1 MSFNN
6 RTFKDNRTGEV
17 VKVIDS
23 FENIAIL
30 ENKTKIDTRRL
41 MDPNHFTEQVDPSA
55 FFNTQNAYNDLFEKI
70 KTIPSENIPDEN
82 GEVRPNVNIDN
93 NYRPPVEDD
102 SAVIYGSIDDE
113 KEELARKYGINPDNT
128 QSVARQNEAFAKI
141 LEDSEELDITD
152 LVTTQKDTQ
161 SKQDEYFENLFGQL
175 GKLESRLGEMD
186 AIMNK
191 LNALENKIEK
201 YREKTP
207 QERLE
212 LRSYDSYP
220 FNQKLSQFF
229 DDKSE
234 EMEKT
239 GKNDYVLTPDDV
251 TDINVNDIKN
261 SFQNKSNGF
270 EDEFKYK

>member
-1 MSFNN
+1 MS
-6 RTFKDNRTGEV
+6 
-17 VKVIDS
+17 IDKRILS
-23 FENIAIL
+23 EIDRYRSINKYIL
-30 ENKTKIDTRRL
+30 EQAAEPAPDDLGALAPDAGAAPPPPPAEAGTVPPPPPDDAAAPPADAAPTPIDVES
-41 MDPNHFTEQVDPSA
+41 DPDV
-55 FFNTQNAYNDLFEKI
+55 EK
-70 KTIPSENIPDEN
+70 
-82 GEVRPNVNIDN
+82 
-93 NYRPPVEDD
+93 
-102 SAVIYGSIDDE
+102 IDDE
-113 KEELARKYGINPDNT
+113 GQSEEKGT
-128 QSVARQNEAFAKI
+128 E
-141 LEDSEELDITD
+141 ETDSEELDITE
-152 LVTTQKDTQ
+152 LVTAQKDTQ

-207 QERLE
+207 QEKLE

>member
-1 MSFNN
+1 MS
-6 RTFKDNRTGEV
+6 
-17 VKVIDS
+17 IDRKILS
-23 FENIAIL
+23 EIERYRSINKYIL
-30 ENKTKIDTRRL
+30 EQAAEPAPDDLAALAPDAGAAPPPPPADAAAVPPPPPGGAAPAPGAEPTPIDVEN
-41 MDPNHFTEQVDPSA
+41 DPDV
-55 FFNTQNAYNDLFEKI
+55 EKI
-70 KTIPSENIPDEN
+70 GDDGESEEKGKE
-82 GEVRPNVNIDN
+82 GE
-93 NYRPPVEDD
+93 
-102 SAVIYGSIDDE
+102 
-113 KEELARKYGINPDNT
+113 EET
-128 QSVARQNEAFAKI
+128 
-141 LEDSEELDITD
+141 DSEELDITE
-152 LVTTQKDTQ
+152 LVTAQKDTQ
-161 SKQDEYFENLFGQL
+161 SKQDEYFDNLFGQL
-175 GKLESRLGEMD
+175 SKLESRLGEMD

-191 LNALENKIEK
+191 LNSLESKIEK

-207 QERLE
+207 QEKLE